1 MIKQWHVLEPDFDLI
16 GRLSKALHFQN
27 ATATVLVNRNIRTP
41 DDARRFI
48 KAPLSD
54 LRPPFL
60 IKDME
65 VAVRRIYAALTDA
78 EKILIFSDYDVDGIT
93 STVLLLEFFRQIG
106 TDVSYYIP
114 NRMHEGY
121 GLQSSHITEYALPNQ
136 IDLIITADCGMG
148 SHTAIE
154 AARDQGIDVIVTD
167 HHKPSHRL
175 PPAVAVI
182 NPNRI
187 DCTAG
192 FEELA
197 GVGVA
202 YTLLICLRKYLRQK
216 GFWQN
221 RPEPNLIHFCDLVAL
236 GTIADMVPLR
246 SENRIFVKAGLD
258 KINSSPR
265 IGITAMRASSG
276 THKDFLTAEDVA
288 FQIAPRLNAPGRM
301 EHAAAAVDLLLSN
314 NLTEATRFGKTINQM
329 NIVRRETEQKILED
343 ISNYLSQNRFI
354 LKRRSLILS
363 EKSWHEGVLGIV
375 ASRLVKRYFRPV
387 GLISIKDG
395 MGKGSA
401 RSIPGLDL
409 HKALA
414 AVSDHLEKFGGHA
427 MAAGFT
433 INPDKIESFKTKFE
447 QTVKEM
453 TRAEDFTPKLIIDCE
468 LNFDQISATLVNEI
482 ESLEPFGSGNREPL
496 FTANAIKVVS
506 EKIVG
511 QNHRRM
517 QLAQSPSGKRFN
529 AIQFNVD
536 PTQPL
541 PSLFDRIAYR
551 IRWNRWNGRQIL
563 QIIIED
569 NQ

>member
-1 MIKQWHVLEPDFDLI
+1 MLKQWHVLEPDSDSI
-16 GRLSKALHFQN
+16 GLLSEALHFQN
-27 ATATVLVNRNIRTP
+27 VTAAVLVNRNIRTP
-41 DDARRFI
+41 DDARGFI
-48 KAPLSD
+48 KASLSD
-54 LRPPFL
+54 LRPPFS

-65 VAVRRIYAALTDA
+65 AAVRRIYTALTDG

-93 STVLLLEFFRQIG
+93 STVLLLEFLRQIG
-106 TDVSYYIP
+106 ADVSYYIP
-114 NRMHEGY
+114 NRMNEGY
-121 GLQSSHITEYALPNQ
+121 GLQPSHITGYVLPNQ

-148 SHTAIE
+148 SHAAIE
-154 AARDQGIDVIVTD
+154 AAREQGIDVIVTD
-167 HHKPSHRL
+167 HHKPSNRM

-182 NPNRI
+182 NPNRS
-187 DCTAG
+187 DCKAG

-202 YTLLICLRKYLRQK
+202 YALLICLRRYLRQK
-216 GFWQN
+216 GFWQT

-246 SENRIFVKAGLD
+246 HENRIFVKAGMD
-258 KINSSPR
+258 KINSNPR
-265 IGITAMRASSG
+265 IGIAALRASSG
-276 THKDFLTAEDVA
+276 THKDSLSAEDVA

-301 EHAAAAVDLLLSN
+301 DHAAAAVDLLLSN
-314 NLTEATRFGKTINQM
+314 NLTEAARFCKTINQM
-329 NIVRRETEQKILED
+329 NNVRRETEQKILED
-343 ISNYLSQNRFI
+343 ISDYLSQNRFL
-354 LKRRSLILS
+354 LKRSSIVLS
-363 EKSWHEGVLGIV
+363 QKDWHEGVLGIV
-375 ASRLVKRYFRPV
+375 ASRLAKRYFRPV

-395 MGKGSA
+395 VGKGSA
-401 RSIPGLDL
+401 RSIPGLEL
-409 HKALA
+409 HNALS
-414 AVSDHLEKFGGHA
+414 AVSDHLEKFGGHT

-468 LNFDQISATLVNEI
+468 LNFDQISAILVNEI
-482 ESLEPFGSGNREPL
+482 ESLEPFGTGNREPL
-496 FTANAIKVVS
+496 FTANDITVVS

-541 PSLFDRIAYR
+541 PGFFDRIAYR
-551 IRWNRWNGRQIL
+551 IRWNRWNGREII

-569 NQ
+569 SQ

>member
-1 MIKQWHVLEPDFDLI
+1 MIKQWHILEPDFDSI
-16 GRLSKALHFQN
+16 GLLSKALHFQN
-27 ATATVLVNRNIRTP
+27 VTAALLVNRNIQTP

-48 KAPLSD
+48 KASLSD
-54 LRPPFL
+54 LRPPFS

-65 VAVRRIYAALTDA
+65 LAVRRIYTALTDG
-78 EKILIFSDYDVDGIT
+78 EKILIFGDYDVDGIT
-93 STVLLLEFFRQIG
+93 STVLLLEFLRQIG
-106 TDVSYYIP
+106 ADVSYYIP
-114 NRMHEGY
+114 HRMNEGY
-121 GLQSSHITEYALPNQ
+121 GLQPSHIAEYVLPNQ
-136 IDLIITADCGMG
+136 IDLIITADCGMS
-148 SHTAIE
+148 SHAAIE
-154 AARDQGIDVIVTD
+154 AARGQGIEVIVTD

-202 YTLLICLRKYLRQK
+202 YILLICLRKYLRQK

-246 SENRIFVKAGLD
+246 RENRIFVKAGLD

-265 IGITAMRASSG
+265 IGIAAIRTSSG

-301 EHAAAAVDLLLSN
+301 GHAAAAVDLLLSD
-314 NLTEATRFGKTINQM
+314 NLTGATRFCKTINQM
-329 NIVRRETEQKILED
+329 NNDRRETEQRILED
-343 ISNYLSQNRFI
+343 ISDYLSQNRVF
-354 LKRRSLILS
+354 LKRSSLILS
-363 EKSWHEGVLGIV
+363 EKGWHEGVLGIV
-375 ASRLVKRYFRPV
+375 ASRLAKQYFRPV

-401 RSIPGLDL
+401 RSIPGLEL

-414 AVSDHLEKFGGHA
+414 AVSDHLEKFGGHT

-453 TRAEDFTPKLIIDCE
+453 TRTEDFTPKLIIDCE
-468 LNFDQISATLVNEI
+468 LNFDQISADLVNEI
-482 ESLEPFGSGNREPL
+482 ESLEPFGTGNPKPI
-496 FTANAIKVVS
+496 FTASAIQVVS

-517 QLAQSPSGKRFN
+517 QLAQSPSAKRLN

-536 PTQPL
+536 PTQSL
-541 PSLFDRIAYR
+541 PRFFDRIAYR
-551 IRWNRWNGRQIL
+551 VRWNRWNGRQTI

-569 NQ
+569 SQ